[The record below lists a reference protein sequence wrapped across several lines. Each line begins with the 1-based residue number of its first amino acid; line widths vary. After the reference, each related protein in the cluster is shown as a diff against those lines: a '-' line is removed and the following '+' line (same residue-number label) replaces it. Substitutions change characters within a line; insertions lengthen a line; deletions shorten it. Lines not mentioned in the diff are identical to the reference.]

1 MDDPMIGSPVPPI
14 DPSVD
19 GWEVLDQARELR
31 QRGEEFVL
39 ATVVWRSG
47 PSSGQP
53 SARAVIT
60 ASGDIYG
67 WIGGACA
74 EPVVVR
80 EAQRVLAEGRPK
92 LLALGPADTFT
103 ALPEGM
109 VAVPI
114 SCQSEG
120 ALQVYLEPVL
130 PAPHLVVVGRSP
142 MAHTL
147 VALARTLGWRADRHD
162 WETFTSADVTA
173 RSWVVIATQGHGD
186 EEALE
191 QVMARACPAEGH
203 DAGSH
208 GAGGHDAGG
217 NRAGGNGAA
226 GDDPAGTALPAFIGL
241 VASRRRGEAV
251 LGALADKGIPR
262 PLLDRVRVPVG
273 LDLGHTTHREIAV
286 AILAELVKLRAAG
299 ELRLR
304 ASADRPAVPP
314 VEAATARDPV
324 CGMTV
329 PADAS
334 SRPYEYEGVTYYF
347 CCPGCRRAFERD
359 PLAYLGGAEAP
370 EPAVGPVVEVHP
382 SSVPTQ
388 PPVEA
393 VGPTIPT
400 QPPVEAVGPTTPT
413 HPSVEG

>member
-1 MDDPMIGSPVPPI
+1 MRDPMVGSPASPV

-47 PSSGQP
+47 PSSGQS

-60 ASGDIYG
+60 ASGRIHG

-80 EAQRVLAEGRPK
+80 EAQRVLAEGTPK
-92 LLALGPADTFT
+92 LLALGPAETFT

-120 ALQVYLEPVL
+120 ALQVYLEPVV

-162 WETFTSADVTA
+162 WEQFTSAHVTT
-173 RSWVVIATQGHGD
+173 RSLVVIATQGHGD

-191 QVMARACPAEGH
+191 QVMALART
-203 DAGSH
+203 AGSH
-208 GAGGHDAGG
+208 GAGSHDAAGHDAGG
-217 NRAGGNGAA
+217 G
-226 GDDPAGTALPAFIGL
+226 ALPAYIGL

-251 LGALADKGIPR
+251 LGALADKGVPR

-299 ELRLR
+299 ELRLS
-304 ASADRPAVPP
+304 AGADRTAAPPAETDPP
-314 VEAATARDPV
+314 TARDPV

-359 PLAYLGGAEAP
+359 PSAYLSEVEA
-370 EPAVGPVVEVHP
+370 VQ
-382 SSVPTQ
+382 STPTQ
-388 PPVEA
+388 PPVE
-393 VGPTIPT
+393 G
-400 QPPVEAVGPTTPT
+400 
-413 HPSVEG
+413 